1 MNKFHVPV
9 LLKESVEALGVK
21 KNKKYIDATLGG
33 GGHAGEIIKRGGIVL
48 GIDQDKE
55 ALEYVKKN
63 FKFQISNFKLILANG
78 NFEDIDNIAKEN
90 GFEKVSGILFDLGV
104 SSHQIDDRKRGF
116 SFLKEGPLDMRMNK
130 NSPITAEYLVN
141 LLGKGELYAIFK
153 NYGQEARANAI
164 SRAVTGAR
172 KIKAIKTTGEL
183 VEVIQRA
190 YGIKGELSDFIKNN
204 ISQKVFQALRIAVND
219 ELRVTE
225 EALPK
230 ALELLEK
237 RGRIAV
243 ISFHSL
249 EDKIVKEMFINF
261 QKQNMGKI
269 ITKKPVIAKEEEIQ
283 KNARS
288 KSAKLRVFEKN

>member
-104 SSHQIDDRKRGF
+104 STYQLTSSERGF
-116 SFLKEGPLDMRMNK
+116 SFNIAAELDMRMD
-130 NSPITAEYLVN
+130 PYRQRLTAKKIVN
-141 LLGKGELYAIFK
+141 NWDQPSLKRIFK
-153 NYGQEARANAI
+153 TYGEEPYAGPIAWEI
-164 SRAVTGAR
+164 SKAR
-172 KIKAIKTTGEL
+172 KLKPIEETDEL
-183 VEVIQRA
+183 VAI
-190 YGIKGELSDFIKNN
+190 IKKAMPPKYRYSREKHFATAT
-204 ISQKVFQALRIAVND
+204 FRALRMAVND
-219 ELRVTE
+219 EL
-225 EALPK
+225 K
-230 ALELLEK
+230 ILESGLKQAAQILSP
-237 RGRIAV
+237 GARIVV

-249 EDKIVKEMFINF
+249 EDRIVKNF
-261 QKQNMGKI
+261 FKVQPQLEI
-269 ITKKPVIAKEEEIQ
+269 LTKKPVVASPKEI
-283 KNARS
+283 KNNHKAR
-288 KSAKLRVFEKN
+288 SAKLRAALKI